1 MKGFVSIFIFLC
13 LVLLGAQDITNV
25 DTYIP
30 EPVVQLHSTDTAV
43 KDKAIK
49 HRQEM
54 TFDLVCTSDYI
65 QILSKHS
72 RERGG
77 STDSSLR
84 LFYKYHSSLLLKE
97 YNTRQKTSELL
108 STSQS
113 IKNSSL
119 YYKYAHFVYE
129 LQQIII

>member
-13 LVLLGAQDITNV
+13 LALLGAQDITNV
-25 DTYIP
+25 DTCIP
-30 EPVVQLHSTDTAV
+30 EPVVQLHSIETAV

-54 TFDLVCTSDYI
+54 VFDLVCTTDYV
-65 QILSKHS
+65 QILSKLT
-72 RERGG
+72 RERGAT
-77 STDSSLR
+77 TDSSFR
-84 LFYKYHSSLLLKE
+84 LLYKYHSSLLLKE
-97 YNTRQKTSELL
+97 YNTREKTSELL

-119 YYKYAHFVYE
+119 HYRYAHFVYE